1 MAKHIDPEPQSRR
14 KSPVLKRVLLSIG
27 IVFVGL
33 VAVVAGFSIVQKR
46 NPIQVVLEPVVPT
59 PQQVFG
65 KNNLL
70 ILVVGL
76 DYDYNDKDE
85 EYSSQSRSDVIK
97 AVNLDFT
104 RKQAYVLD
112 IGRDMVA
119 TLPNGERAKI
129 NEAQSDGGIKESRK
143 VIAQFLGIPKF
154 DRYVILRA
162 DSMKDIINAIDGVT
176 VDVKD
181 SDCIQSGQCKN
192 QSTLDYTDT
201 WGHLYIHLKPGIQHL
216 NGAQAVGYARF
227 RHDWCGD
234 PCRMKRQD
242 QVIAAMVQKL
252 KGNKLNTLLHASD
265 LIKVIKRNVT
275 TDLTEGEMVA
285 LADYFLDFSTS
296 DLHTAGLDWTPV
308 TLPDGGEATL
318 ADPTDLATKVR
329 TMLIAPPTPL
339 PSPDAL
345 ALAAIPPNTV
355 HVDVENG
362 SGVRGAAHRVATAL
376 QKQGFVID
384 DVGDASSSD
393 VAVTEVHQHSS
404 VNYAGARVREGLP
417 PAAQHAPIVGE
428 AVPASAHSDVT
439 VIVGKDI
446 ASPIT
451 PVAP

>member
-1 MAKHIDPEPQSRR
+1 MAKHIDSEPQARR
-14 KSPVLKRVLLSIG
+14 KSPLLKRVGLTIAIVVVG
-27 IVFVGL
+27 IV
-33 VAVVAGFSIVQKR
+33 AVIAGFSIAQKK
-46 NPIQVVLEPVVPT
+46 NPIQVVFEPFVPT
-59 PQQVFG
+59 PQQIFG

-70 ILVVGL
+70 VLVVGL
-76 DYDYNDKDE
+76 DYDYNSKDE

-97 AVNLDFT
+97 AVNLDFAH
-104 RKQAYVLD
+104 KQAYVLD
-112 IGRDMVA
+112 VGRDMVA
-119 TLPNGERAKI
+119 TMPNGERTKI
-129 NEAQSDGGIKESRK
+129 NQAQADGGINESRK

-162 DSMKDIINAIDGVT
+162 DSMKDIINAIGGVT

-181 SDCIQSGQCKN
+181 SDCIESGNCKN
-192 QSTLDYTDT
+192 QSPLDYTDT

-216 NGAQAVGYARF
+216 NGAQAVGYARY

-242 QVIAAMVQKL
+242 EVIQAMVQKI
-252 KGNKLNTLLHASD
+252 KGNKLNTLMHAND
-265 LIKVIKRNVT
+265 LIGVIRRNVT
-275 TDLTEGEMVA
+275 TDLTESEMVA

-296 DLHTAGLDWTPV
+296 DLHTAGLAWTPV

-318 ADPTDLATKVR
+318 PDPTDLATKVR

-339 PSPDAL
+339 PSPNAL
-345 ALAAIPPNTV
+345 ALAAIPPNTI

-362 SGVRGAAHRVATAL
+362 SGVRGAAHRVAEAL

-393 VAVTEVHQHSS
+393 VTETEVHQHSS
-404 VNYAGARVREGLP
+404 VSYAGARVREGLP
-417 PAAQHAPIVGE
+417 MTAQHAPIVSE
-428 AVPASAHSDVT
+428 AIPATAHSDVT

-446 ASPIT
+446 ASPIASVT
-451 PVAP
+451 P

>member
-1 MAKHIDPEPQSRR
+1 MAKHIDSQPQARR
-14 KSPVLKRVLLSIG
+14 KSPVLKRVGLTIAVVVIG
-27 IVFVGL
+27 IV
-33 VAVVAGFSIVQKR
+33 AVITGFSIAQKKS
-46 NPIQVVLEPVVPT
+46 PIQVVFEPFVPT

-70 ILVVGL
+70 VLVVGL
-76 DYDYNDKDE
+76 DYDYNSKDE

-97 AVNLDFT
+97 AINLDFAH
-104 RKQAYVLD
+104 KQAYVLD
-112 IGRDMVA
+112 VGRDMVA
-119 TLPNGERAKI
+119 TLPGGERAKI
-129 NEAQSDGGIKESRK
+129 NQAQADGGINESRK

-162 DSMKDIINAIDGVT
+162 DSMKDIINAIGGVT

-181 SDCIQSGQCKN
+181 SSCIEYGQCKN
-192 QSTLDYTDT
+192 QSPLDYTDT

-216 NGAQAVGYARF
+216 DGAQAVGYARY

-242 QVIAAMVQKL
+242 EVIQAMVQKI
-252 KGNKLNTLLHASD
+252 KGDKLNTLMHAND
-265 LIKVIKRNVT
+265 LIGVIKRNVT
-275 TDLTEGEMVA
+275 TDLTESEMVA

-296 DLHTAGLDWTPV
+296 DLHTAGLAWTPV

-318 ADPTDLATKVR
+318 PDPSDLATKVR

-339 PSPDAL
+339 PSPNAL
-345 ALAAIPPNTV
+345 ALAAIPPNTI

-362 SGVRGAAHRVATAL
+362 SGVRGAAHRVAEAL

-393 VAVTEVHQHSS
+393 VAETEVHQHSS
-404 VNYAGARVREGLP
+404 VNYAGARVRESLP
-417 PAAQHAPIVGE
+417 MAAQHAPVVPE
-428 AVPASAHSDVT
+428 AVPATAHSDVT

-446 ASPIT
+446 ASPIASVT
-451 PVAP
+451 P

>member
-1 MAKHIDPEPQSRR
+1 LAKHIDPQAQKRS

-27 IVFVGL
+27 IAIVGFI
-33 VAVVAGFSIVQKR
+33 AVVAGFSIGQHK
-46 NPIQVVLEPVVPT
+46 NPLQVVLEPVVPT

-65 KNNLL
+65 KNHLL
-70 ILVVGL
+70 VLVVGL
-76 DYDYNDKDE
+76 DYDYNNKDE

-97 AVNLDFT
+97 AVNIDFDN
-104 RKQAYVLD
+104 KQAYVLD
-112 IGRDMVA
+112 VGRDMVA

-143 VIAQFLGIPKF
+143 VVAQFLGIPKF

-162 DSMKDIINAIDGVT
+162 DSMKDIINAIGGIT
-176 VDVKD
+176 IDVKD
-181 SDCIQSGQCKN
+181 SDCISSGACKN
-192 QSTLDYTDT
+192 QSPLNYTDT
-201 WGHLYIHLKPGIQHL
+201 WGHLYIHLKPGVQHL
-216 NGAQAVGYARF
+216 NGAQAVGYARY

-242 QVIAAMVQKL
+242 QVVGAMVQKI
-252 KGNKLNTLLHASD
+252 KGNKLNTLLHAND
-265 LIKVIKRNVT
+265 LIKVIQRNVT

-296 DLHTAGLDWTPV
+296 DLHTAQLGWTPV
-308 TLPDGGEATL
+308 TLPDGGDATL
-318 ADPTDLATKVR
+318 VDPTDLATKVR

-345 ALAAIPPNTV
+345 ALASISPGTV

-362 SGVRGAAHRVATAL
+362 SGVRGAAHRVAEAL
-376 QKQGFVID
+376 QKQGFIID

-393 VAVTEVHQHSS
+393 VATTEVQQHSS
-404 VNYAGARVREGLP
+404 VNYVGARVRESLP
-417 PAAQHAPIVGE
+417 SAAQEAPIVSA
-428 AVPASAHSDVT
+428 AVPATPHSDVT

-446 ASPIT
+446 ASPVPPVT
-451 PVAP
+451 P